1 MEPYRATIVC
11 NFGSSPAEPDPLT
24 TSIIAALAIAFA
36 AFCVWLTVRIVNRR
50 ERWAKWMLAAS
61 LALAA
66 AYPLSIGP
74 LQWLDQR
81 SPLPGWADKPIEI
94 IYAPLSWTTQ
104 RSEVAN
110 AAIDWYIDLWLGPD
124 E

>member
-1 MEPYRATIVC
+1 MLFR
-11 NFGSSPAEPDPLT
+11 S
-24 TSIIAALAIAFA
+24 
-36 AFCVWLTVRIVNRR
+36 WLTVRIVNRR
-50 ERWAKWMLAAS
+50 ERWAKWTLAAS

-94 IYAPLSWTTQ
+94 IYTPLSWTIQ
-104 RSEVAN
+104 RSEIAS
-110 AAIDWYIDLWLGPD
+110 AAVDWYIDLWLGPD